1 MKNNF
6 YKFICIYN
14 KKIGYNSSNMNKLKE
29 YINSHELSEI
39 HPSDIAKILK
49 QLDDK
54 DFAEAIQLV
63 PKNLVGDVALAL
75 PDRYFDDVVESLSV
89 DELSHAVTELESDD
103 QLEFM
108 QELGEVDESVA
119 SQVFDTLHEDDKL
132 EITKLQTYDEDEA
145 GRYMQ
150 LEVFTAFRDEIVQDV
165 IQRFAVLR
173 KANEL
178 ENVQNLFIV
187 SKDNKLRYTV
197 GLDDLLIFDFSKT
210 LKENIAESGD
220 SFEPKTAYDRDEIKD
235 VVHTFEEYD
244 LSVMPIVNAYGILV
258 GRITSDDIYDL
269 IIEHATEQMYN
280 LAGVDDEAEE
290 DDEIVKAGRKRA
302 TWLSL
307 NLLTA
312 IAASFVIAM
321 FSDALESMVAL
332 AVLMPIVASM
342 GGNAGTQSLTVVV
355 RQLALGDI
363 SQGDAMRIIKK
374 EIALSLGNG
383 IFFAIIM
390 GLIAA
395 LWFDMRMLGV
405 VIALS
410 MIINLLMAGFFGATI
425 PLFLKKMD
433 IDPAIGSTVIL
444 TTITDVVGFFSF
456 LGLATYILL

>member
-1 MKNNF
+1 
-6 YKFICIYN
+6 
-14 KKIGYNSSNMNKLKE
+14 MNKLKE

-63 PKNLVGDVALAL
+63 PKDLVGDVALAL

-108 QELGEVDESVA
+108 QELGEVDKGVA
-119 SQVFDTLHEDDKL
+119 SQVFDTLHEDDRL

-165 IQRFAVLR
+165 IERFAALR

-197 GLDDLLIFDFSKT
+197 GLDNLLIFDFSKT

-220 SFEPKTAYDRDEIKD
+220 SFEPKKAYDRDEIKD

-244 LSVMPIVNAYGILV
+244 LSVMPIINAYGILV